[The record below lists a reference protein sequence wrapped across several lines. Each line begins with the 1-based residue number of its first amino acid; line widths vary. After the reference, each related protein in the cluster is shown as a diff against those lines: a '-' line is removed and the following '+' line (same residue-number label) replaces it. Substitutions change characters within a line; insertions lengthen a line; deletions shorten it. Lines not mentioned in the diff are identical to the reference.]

1 MEETKT
7 IEYVIGGLGLLFFI
21 GVGVALGYLWNE
33 LRHRM
38 KEDKKNMAGLIY
50 DHVEHAHPS
59 HMYTKE
65 HKDARKDGN
74 NPLSLKNLKQK
85 E

>member
-7 IEYVIGGLGLLFFI
+7 IEYIIGGLGLLFFI
-21 GVGVALGYLWNE
+21 GIGAVLGYLWNE
-33 LRHRM
+33 LRWRN
-38 KEDKKNMAGLIY
+38 KETKRDMVELVAGHIESTE
-50 DHVEHAHPS
+50 DIE
-59 HMYTKE
+59 TG
-65 HKDARKDGN
+65 D